1 MFVAVA
7 FTAGA
12 ATGFGTILIAVT
24 LSALVYPIPT
34 VLPLLVLASVLLT
47 GYLVVRHHEHVDWRL
62 LLRRVLPL
70 MGAGLM
76 AGYAIFV
83 RLSPRG
89 LELLLGAFVI
99 LVAGGELRRQ
109 SANATAPRGP
119 MPALPFTT
127 VTLFAGVVHGVA
139 ATGGPLLVYALGR
152 SELPKARFRAT
163 LAVVW
168 LALNLAL
175 AAAYAAS
182 GRITLGTIPFLL
194 ALVPVIALAIALGE
208 WLHVRMDE
216 AGFRRV
222 VLVLLL
228 ASGVTLLL

>member
-1 MFVAVA
+1 VFVAVA
-7 FTAGA
+7 FTTGA

-34 VLPLLVLASVLLT
+34 VLPLLVPSSVLLT
-47 GYLVVRHHEHVDWRL
+47 LYLVTRHHEHVDWRL
-62 LLRRVLPL
+62 LLTRVLPL
-70 MGAGLM
+70 MGAGLL

-89 LELLLGAFVI
+89 LEMLLGVFVI
-99 LVAGGELRRQ
+99 LVAAAELWRQ
-109 SANATAPRGP
+109 RASAPASPGP
-119 MPALPFTT
+119 MPALPFTL
-127 VTLFAGVVHGVA
+127 VTLFAGVIHGVA

-168 LALNLAL
+168 LTLNLTLVAV
-175 AAAYAAS
+175 YTAS
-182 GRITLGTIPFLL
+182 GRITPGTVPFLL

-208 WLHVRMDE
+208 WLHARMDE
-216 AGFRRV
+216 AAFRRV

-228 ASGVTLLL
+228 ATGVTLVL

>member
-7 FTAGA
+7 FTTGA

-34 VLPLLVLASVLLT
+34 VLPLLVLSSVLLT
-47 GYLVVRHHEHVDWRL
+47 LYLVARHHEHVDWRL

-99 LVAGGELRRQ
+99 LIAGSELRRQ
-109 SANATAPRGP
+109 SANATAARGP
-119 MPALPFTT
+119 MPALPFT
-127 VTLFAGVVHGVA
+127 
-139 ATGGPLLVYALGR
+139 
-152 SELPKARFRAT
+152 
-163 LAVVW
+163 
-168 LALNLAL
+168 
-175 AAAYAAS
+175 
-182 GRITLGTIPFLL
+182 
-194 ALVPVIALAIALGE
+194 
-208 WLHVRMDE
+208 
-216 AGFRRV
+216 
-222 VLVLLL
+222 
-228 ASGVTLLL
+228 

>member
-1 MFVAVA
+1 MAVA
-7 FTAGA
+7 FTTGA
-12 ATGFGTILIAVT
+12 ATGFGTVLIAVT
-24 LSALVYPIPT
+24 LSALIYPIPT
-34 VLPLLVLASVLLT
+34 VLPLLVPSSLLLT
-47 GYLVVRHHEHVDWRL
+47 LYLVGRHHEHVDWRL
-62 LLRRVLPL
+62 LGRRVLPL
-70 MGAGLM
+70 MGAGLL

-99 LVAGGELRRQ
+99 LVAGSELWRQ
-109 SANATAPRGP
+109 SARARASRGP
-119 MPALPFTT
+119 MPPLPFTL
-127 VTLFAGVVHGVA
+127 VTLLAGVVHGMA

-152 SELPKARFRAT
+152 SGLSKARFRAT

-168 LALNLAL
+168 LTLNLTL
-175 AAAYAAS
+175 AGVYVAS
-182 GRITLGTIPFLL
+182 GRLTLGTLPFLL

-216 AGFRRV
+216 GAFRKV

-228 ASGVTLLL
+228 ATGITLVL